1 MSSIQQRYKGFE
13 IEAQAKLVG
22 PGGYTVPSTERRYMP
37 VAVLRGIGVEGGNAQ
52 SQHRDAVVSEGVVI
66 HIRLSKRL
74 DTDPFRAIQVA
85 VAYARGVIDAMPA
98 TEFDM
103 AFMAPVPIPMP
114 RVLH

>member
-1 MSSIQQRYKGFE
+1 MSSFQQQYKGFE

-22 PGGYTVPSTERRYMP
+22 PGGYTVPSTERRYVP
-37 VAVLRGIGVEGGNAQ
+37 VAVLREIGAEGGDAQ
-52 SQHRDAVVSEGVVI
+52 NRHGDGVASEGVVI
-66 HIRLSKRL
+66 HIRLSKHQ
-74 DTDPFRAIQVA
+74 DADPFRVIQAA

-103 AFMAPVPIPMP
+103 ALVATVTIPTP